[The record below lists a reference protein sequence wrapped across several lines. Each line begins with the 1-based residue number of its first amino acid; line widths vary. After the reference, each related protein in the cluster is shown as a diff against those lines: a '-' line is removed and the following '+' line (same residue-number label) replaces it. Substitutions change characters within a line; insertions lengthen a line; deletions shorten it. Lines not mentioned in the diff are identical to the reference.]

1 MKGLWI
7 TVALVQQ
14 PVTTVIVTLAPI
26 RTQTGLGDS
35 AKGIG
40 IFGGEFKMGPL
51 FDQEENIANDGE
63 G

>member
-1 MKGLWI
+1 M
-7 TVALVQQ
+7 ALVQQ

-40 IFGGEFKMGPL
+40 ILGGEFKMGPL